1 MKTIK
6 FTLGLIAFLAVI
18 TGFTGCIIHEDD
30 YNPPAQH
37 NGYRYVFNE
46 DFNNDRFG
54 WTFDDPY
61 DSAYAFVTQD
71 GLYKFVDYSYNGGYH
86 SAVVPTGANMNNNFL
101 VQARIKS
108 DYAMA
113 VIFGASNSSYGY
125 SFFIDNAGYFAVY
138 KEGSPDTPI
147 QTLVNWQGSGA
158 IRNGWNDVEVEQVG
172 NYWYGY
178 INNVQVFEIPA
189 HYVSGSSCGFMVMA
203 NTTGYADYLTV
214 KW

>member
-113 VIFGASNSSYGY
+113 VIFGH
-125 SFFIDNAGYFAVY
+125 
-138 KEGSPDTPI
+138 PI
-147 QTLVNWQGSGA
+147 VVTDIHSLLIMPVILPCIKKVALTLRSKRW
-158 IRNGWNDVEVEQVG
+158 
-172 NYWYGY
+172 
-178 INNVQVFEIPA
+178 
-189 HYVSGSSCGFMVMA
+189 
-203 NTTGYADYLTV
+203 
-214 KW
+214 